1 MSYKYK
7 TELHCHTK
15 HVSRCAGHD
24 AEGIVEM
31 YLEAG
36 YTSIVITEHLAAGTF
51 VNMQD
56 KSLEEQMEH
65 FVQGYRKVKE
75 AAKGRLNILM
85 GAEVNFAGTLST
97 DYLIYGLEE
106 EFYHR
111 CPDVYT
117 QNKYWTASLVRNN
130 GGVFIQAHPFRTNC
144 AVTEEFVLDG
154 IEVWNGHPFQKN
166 HNRIAREFAK
176 DYPNYILTS
185 GGDHHD
191 DNMYPDAGILT
202 REPIVTEKQLAEVLR
217 SRDFELI
224 CDREARERSR
234 DEEKKREKEREEARL
249 GK

>member
-1 MSYKYK
+1 MYKYK
-7 TELHCHTK
+7 TELHCHTR

-24 AEGIVEM
+24 AEGIVEA
-31 YLEAG
+31 YLAAG
-36 YTSIVITEHLAAGTF
+36 YTSIVITEHLAKGTF
-51 VNMQD
+51 EHIKD
-56 KSLEEQMEH
+56 RPLSEQMEY
-65 FVQGYRKVKE
+65 FVQGYRMVKE
-75 AAKGRLNILM
+75 AARGRLNVLM
-85 GAEVNFAGTLST
+85 GAEVNFEGTLST
-97 DYLIYGLEE
+97 DYLMYGLEE

-111 CPDVYT
+111 CPDVYL

-176 DYPNYILTS
+176 DYPGYILTS

-191 DNMYPDAGILT
+191 DIMYPDAGILT
-202 REPIVTEKQLAEVLR
+202 KEPIVSEKQLAEVLR

-234 DEEKKREKEREEARL
+234 EEEKKRENK
-249 GK
+249 

>member
-31 YLEAG
+31 YLAAG

-65 FVQGYRKVKE
+65 FVQGYREVKK
-75 AAKGRLNILM
+75 AAKGRLNVLM

-117 QNKYWTASLVRNN
+117 QSKYWTAALVRNN

-144 AVTEEFVLDG
+144 AVTEDFVLDG

-176 DYPNYILTS
+176 EYPGYILTS

-202 REPIVTEKQLAEVLR
+202 KEPITTEKQLAEVLR

-234 DEEKKREKEREEARL
+234 EEEKKREKEREEARL

>member
-75 AAKGRLNILM
+75 AAKGRLNVLM

-111 CPDVYT
+111 CPDIYT

-224 CDREARERSR
+224 CDRDARQRSI
-234 DEEKKREKEREEARL
+234 DDEKKREKQREEARL

>member
-75 AAKGRLNILM
+75 AAKGRLNVLM

-191 DNMYPDAGILT
+191 YNMYPDAGILT

-224 CDREARERSR
+224 CDRDARQRSI
-234 DEEKKREKEREEARL
+234 DDEKKREKEREEARL